1 MPQLLR
7 ARGTPAVTSADRHR
21 LDKWLWYARF
31 FKTRALATQSVVG
44 GKVKVNGER
53 VKPAHDLRPGDRL
66 TISIQENT
74 LEVEV
79 LALPMRR
86 GPASTAASCYAEA
99 PSSLERRARHQDQRR
114 LASLSRPRPDTR
126 PDKRERRQLE
136 KLRRGQG

>member
-1 MPQLLR
+1 LN
-7 ARGTPAVTSADRHR
+7 SAGRHR
-21 LDKWLWYARF
+21 LDKWLWCVRF
-31 FKTRALATQSVVG
+31 FKSRALATRSVTG

-53 VKPAHDLRPGDRL
+53 VKPAHDLHPGDRL

-86 GPASTAASCYAEA
+86 GPAVAVTSCYAET
-99 PSSLERRARHQDQRR
+99 PS
-114 LASLSRPRPDTR
+114 SRPRPDIR

-136 KLRRGQG
+136 KLRRAQG